1 MPKLLSVV
9 LPCYNEAQVI
19 GKTFLRL
26 VSALEQI
33 SELENMKFQIVF
45 VNDGSKDSTLS
56 QLHSLACSMKSERGV
71 VDIISLSRN
80 FGHQLALTAGLK
92 FAKGDAI
99 ISIDADLQD
108 PPEVIHDLVRLWLKG
123 ADVVYAVRKERAG
136 ETAFKLWTAS
146 LFYKTLSRFTE
157 TDIPKNT
164 GDFRLMSK
172 RVLDIFNA
180 MPERHRFIRGLIP
193 WIGFKQVPYEY
204 DRDERAAGETKY
216 PLKKMLKLAIDAFTS
231 FSHAPLKIAYYIG
244 LIFAVASFLFAG
256 WVVVSHFLLHSTVPG
271 WSSLMVAVL
280 VLGSLNLLV
289 LGIHGEYIGR
299 IYDQA
304 KGRPIYLVDFEASRL
319 HDYSNFSP
327 NATSSSLK

>member
-1 MPKLLSVV
+1 MSKTLSVV
-9 LPCYNEAQVI
+9 LPCFNEAEVI
-19 GKTFLRL
+19 GITFQRL
-26 VSALEQI
+26 ISALDQVSL
-33 SELENMKFQIVF
+33 SENLKYQLVF
-45 VNDGSKDSTLS
+45 VDDGSKDSTLA
-56 QLHSLACSMKSERGV
+56 QLHALAKSEASKNGV

-80 FGHQLALTAGLK
+80 FGHQLALTAGLR
-92 FAKGDAI
+92 FALGDAI

-108 PPEVIHDLVRLWLKG
+108 PPEVIHDMVKIWLGG
-123 ADVVYAVRKERAG
+123 ADVVYAVRKERPG

-146 LFYKTLSRFTE
+146 LFYKALSRFTE

-164 GDFRLMSK
+164 GDFRLMSR

-216 PLKKMLKLAIDAFTS
+216 PLKRMLKLAVDAFTS
-231 FSHAPLKIAYYIG
+231 FSHVPLKIAYYTG
-244 LIFAVASFLFAG
+244 LTFALLSFVFAG

-299 IYDQA
+299 IYDQS
-304 KGRPIYLVDFEASRL
+304 KGRPIYLVDFEASRIHEL
-319 HDYSNFSP
+319 PHV
-327 NATSSSLK
+327 K

>member
-1 MPKLLSVV
+1 MSKTLSVV
-9 LPCYNEAQVI
+9 LPCFNEAEVI
-19 GKTFLRL
+19 GITFQRL
-26 VSALEQI
+26 ISALDQVSL
-33 SELENMKFQIVF
+33 SENLKYQLVF
-45 VNDGSKDSTLS
+45 VDDGSKDSTLA
-56 QLHSLACSMKSERGV
+56 QLHALAKAEPSKNGV

-80 FGHQLALTAGLK
+80 FGHQLALTAGLR
-92 FAKGDAI
+92 FALGDAI

-108 PPEVIHDLVRLWLKG
+108 PPEVIHDMVKIWLGG
-123 ADVVYAVRKERAG
+123 ADVVYAVRKERPG

-146 LFYKTLSRFTE
+146 LFYKALSRFTE

-164 GDFRLMSK
+164 GDFRLMSR

-216 PLKKMLKLAIDAFTS
+216 PFKRMLKLAVDAFTS
-231 FSHAPLKIAYYIG
+231 FSHVPLKIAYYTG
-244 LIFAVASFLFAG
+244 LTFALVSFVFAG

-299 IYDQA
+299 IYDQS
-304 KGRPIYLVDFEASRL
+304 KGRPIYLVDFEASRIHEL
-319 HDYSNFSP
+319 PHV
-327 NATSSSLK
+327 K

>member
-1 MPKLLSVV
+1 MSKTLSVV
-9 LPCYNEAQVI
+9 LPCFNEAEVI
-19 GKTFLRL
+19 GQTFQRL
-26 VSALEQI
+26 VAALNGL
-33 SELENMKFQIVF
+33 SLVENLKYQLVF
-45 VNDGSKDSTLS
+45 VDDGSKDSTLS
-56 QLHSLACSMKSERGV
+56 QLHALASSVEPKNGV
-71 VDIISLSRN
+71 IDIIALSRN
-80 FGHQLALTAGLK
+80 FGHQLALTAGLR

-108 PPEVIHDLVRLWLKG
+108 PPEVIHDMVKLWLDG
-123 ADVVYAVRKERAG
+123 ADVVYAVRKDRPG

-146 LFYKTLSRFTE
+146 LFYRTLSRFT
-157 TDIPKNT
+157 DINIPKNT
-164 GDFRLMSK
+164 GDFRLMSR

-216 PLKKMLKLAIDAFTS
+216 PFKRMLKLAIDAFTS
-231 FSHAPLKIAYYIG
+231 FSHVPLKIAYYTG
-244 LIFAVASFLFAG
+244 LTFALVSFLFAG

-280 VLGSLNLLV
+280 VLGSLNLLD

-299 IYDQA
+299 IYDQS
-304 KGRPIYLVDFEASRL
+304 KGRPIYLVDFEASRI
-319 HDYSNFSP
+319 HEMP
-327 NATSSSLK
+327 QVK

>member
-1 MPKLLSVV
+1 MSKTLSVV
-9 LPCYNEAQVI
+9 LPCFNEAEVI
-19 GKTFLRL
+19 GQTFQRL
-26 VSALEQI
+26 VAALNGL
-33 SELENMKFQIVF
+33 SLVENLKYQLVF
-45 VNDGSKDSTLS
+45 VDDGSKDSTLS
-56 QLHSLACSMKSERGV
+56 QLHALASSVEPKNGV
-71 VDIISLSRN
+71 IDIIALSRN
-80 FGHQLALTAGLK
+80 FGHQLALTAGLR

-108 PPEVIHDLVRLWLKG
+108 PPEVIHDMVKLWLDG
-123 ADVVYAVRKERAG
+123 ADVVYAVRKDRPG

-146 LFYKTLSRFTE
+146 LFYRTLSRFT
-157 TDIPKNT
+157 DINIPKNT
-164 GDFRLMSK
+164 GDFRLMSR

-216 PLKKMLKLAIDAFTS
+216 PFKRMLKLAIDAFTS
-231 FSHAPLKIAYYIG
+231 FSHVPLKIAYYTG
-244 LIFAVASFLFAG
+244 LTFALVSFLFAG

-299 IYDQA
+299 IYDQS
-304 KGRPIYLVDFEASRL
+304 KGRPIYLVDFEASRI
-319 HDYSNFSP
+319 HEMP
-327 NATSSSLK
+327 QVK

>member
-1 MPKLLSVV
+1 MSKTLSVV
-9 LPCYNEAQVI
+9 LPCFNEAEVI
-19 GKTFLRL
+19 GKTFERL
-26 VSALEQI
+26 VSALEKVAL
-33 SELENMKFQIVF
+33 SEGLKYQLVF
-45 VNDGSKDSTLS
+45 VNDGSKDSTLA
-56 QLHSLACSMKSERGV
+56 QLHALAKSGTFQNGV

-80 FGHQLALTAGLK
+80 FGHQLALTAGLR
-92 FAKGDAI
+92 FAIGDGI

-108 PPEVIHDLVRLWLKG
+108 PPEVIHEMVRLWLGG
-123 ADVVYAVRKERAG
+123 ADVVYAVRKERPG

-146 LFYKTLSRFTE
+146 LFYKALSRFTE

-164 GDFRLMSK
+164 GDFRLMSR

-193 WIGFKQVPYEY
+193 WIGFKQIPYEY

-216 PLKKMLKLAIDAFTS
+216 PFKRMLKLAIDAFTS
-231 FSHAPLKIAYYIG
+231 FSHVPLKIAYYTG
-244 LIFAVASFLFAG
+244 LTFALLSFVFAG

-299 IYDQA
+299 IYDQS
-304 KGRPIYLVDFEASRL
+304 KGRPIYLVDFEASRIHEL
-319 HDYSNFSP
+319 PH
-327 NATSSSLK
+327 LK

>member
-1 MPKLLSVV
+1 MSKTLSVV
-9 LPCYNEAQVI
+9 LPCFNEAEVI
-19 GKTFLRL
+19 GKTFQRL
-26 VSALEQI
+26 ISALDQVSL
-33 SELENMKFQIVF
+33 SERLKYQVVF
-45 VNDGSKDSTLS
+45 VDDGSKDSTLA
-56 QLHSLACSMKSERGV
+56 QLHALEGSMTSKNGV

-80 FGHQLALTAGLK
+80 FGHQLALTAGLR
-92 FAKGDAI
+92 FALGDAI

-108 PPEVIHDLVRLWLKG
+108 PPEVIHDMVKLWLGG
-123 ADVVYAVRKERAG
+123 ADVVYAVRKERPG

-146 LFYKTLSRFTE
+146 LFYKALSRFTD

-164 GDFRLMSK
+164 GDFRLMSR

-216 PLKKMLKLAIDAFTS
+216 PFKRMLKLAIDAFTS
-231 FSHAPLKIAYYIG
+231 FSHVPLKIAYYTG
-244 LIFAVASFLFAG
+244 LTFALVSFLFAG
-256 WVVVSHFLLHSTVPG
+256 WVVISHFLLHNTVPG

-299 IYDQA
+299 IYDQS
-304 KGRPIYLVDFEASRL
+304 KGRPIYLVDFEASRIHEL
-319 HDYSNFSP
+319 P
-327 NATSSSLK
+327 QVK

>member
-1 MPKLLSVV
+1 MSKTLSVV
-9 LPCYNEAQVI
+9 LPCFNEAEVI
-19 GKTFLRL
+19 GKTFERL
-26 VSALEQI
+26 VSALEKVAL
-33 SELENMKFQIVF
+33 SEGLKYQLVF
-45 VNDGSKDSTLS
+45 VNDGSKDSTLA
-56 QLHSLACSMKSERGV
+56 QLHALAKSGTSQNGV

-80 FGHQLALTAGLK
+80 FGHQLALTAGLR
-92 FAKGDAI
+92 FAIGDGI

-108 PPEVIHDLVRLWLKG
+108 PPEVIHYMVKLWRDG
-123 ADVVYAVRKERAG
+123 ADVVYAVRKERPG

-146 LFYKTLSRFTE
+146 LFYKALSRFTE

-164 GDFRLMSK
+164 GDFRLMSR

-216 PLKKMLKLAIDAFTS
+216 PFKRMLKLAIDAFTS
-231 FSHAPLKIAYYIG
+231 FSHVPLKIAYYTG
-244 LIFAVASFLFAG
+244 LTFALLSFVFAG

-299 IYDQA
+299 IYDQS
-304 KGRPIYLVDFEASRL
+304 KGRPIYLVDFEASRIHEL
-319 HDYSNFSP
+319 PH
-327 NATSSSLK
+327 LK